1 MVSMQD
7 YMDFGQGMGIASA
20 ADVAELYKALNTG
33 AYAQANGVA
42 GQTKGG
48 ALQGE
53 GLAKRLKVLTYSVQ
67 PVKFW

>member
-20 ADVAELYKALNTG
+20 ADVAELNKALNTG

-42 GQTKGG
+42 GQTMVRHFRWR
-48 ALQGE
+48 AL
-53 GLAKRLKVLTYSVQ
+53 KTV
-67 PVKFW
+67 